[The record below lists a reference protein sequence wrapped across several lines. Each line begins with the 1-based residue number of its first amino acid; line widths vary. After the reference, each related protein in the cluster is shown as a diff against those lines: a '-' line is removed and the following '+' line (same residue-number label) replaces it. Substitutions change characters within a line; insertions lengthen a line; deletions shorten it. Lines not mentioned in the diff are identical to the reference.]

1 MGVAPNL
8 LIHYFK
14 TKDAMILELSSSLMS
29 DYRNNVIASMN
40 HENGPE
46 NRLKQVLRM
55 GFLSRWNLK
64 NWLRRF

>member
-1 MGVAPNL
+1 
-8 LIHYFK
+8 
-14 TKDAMILELSSSLMS
+14 MS